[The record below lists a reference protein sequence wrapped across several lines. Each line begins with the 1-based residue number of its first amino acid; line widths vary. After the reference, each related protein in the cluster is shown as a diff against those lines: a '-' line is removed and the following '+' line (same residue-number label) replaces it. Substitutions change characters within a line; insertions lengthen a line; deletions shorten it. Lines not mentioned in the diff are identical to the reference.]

1 MIETISSVGNDFLQM
16 LGELRVLNELRL
28 IQLIYGSFL
37 FLICLQVIAAFR
49 CLYVIVD
56 CGVQKDIQSFLNE
69 YWKWSHLR
77 KNSLMLSL
85 WLSSCGAYLS
95 VWIVTLELA
104 DVSIMDAFYRA
115 PIHSLY
121 VIISLVALVIY
132 TLSRS
137 NDQVTATKHAVAR
150 LKKMRLYTAFKSM
163 LKQVQGA
170 PINATSWG
178 MWVGALASGTEWLS
192 EHFVK
197 RQIDAEM
204 KDALINFSIYAS
216 LEYLFRMSIVA
227 VAVWVVYH

>member
-1 MIETISSVGNDFLQM
+1 MEVVSRYGSDFLQM
-16 LGELRVLNELRL
+16 LGEWHFLHELQL
-28 IQLIYGSFL
+28 IQLIYVYFL
-37 FLICLQVIAAFR
+37 FLIFLQVIAAFR

-56 CGVQKDIQSFLNE
+56 CGAQKDIQRFLNE

-77 KNSLMLSL
+77 KNSLLLSL

-95 VWIVTLELA
+95 VWVVTSALD
-104 DVSIMDAFYRA
+104 DVSIIDALYRA
-115 PIHSLY
+115 PIHLLY
-121 VIISLVALVIY
+121 VAIGLIALVVY

-137 NDQVTATKHAVAR
+137 NDQVAATKHTVAR
-150 LKKMRLYTAFKSM
+150 LKKMRMYTAFKSM

-178 MWVGALASGTEWLS
+178 MWVGTLASGTEWLS

-227 VAVWVVYH
+227 VALWVVYH